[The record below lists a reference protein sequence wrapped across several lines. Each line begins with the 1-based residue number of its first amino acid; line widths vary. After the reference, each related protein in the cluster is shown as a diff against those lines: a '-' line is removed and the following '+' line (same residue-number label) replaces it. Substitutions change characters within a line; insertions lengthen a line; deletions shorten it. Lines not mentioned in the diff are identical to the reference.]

1 MKLHF
6 QPSGHLPRR
15 WVGAGGAQGMTL
27 VETMVALGIGGIVL
41 AVVAVLSVYALRS
54 FTAMGNYAELEAQN
68 RMALDRITRD
78 LRQAT
83 GVVSTNNLGADR
95 RLQLTNALNGTTIT
109 LAWYAE
115 DRVVECEINGQPAR
129 PYLTECDD
137 WNFTLYQRTP
147 MSGSN
152 NLFYPTSDLR
162 LCRMIEMNWKCS
174 RTLLGRRWNT
184 ERVQS
189 ARVVLRASP

>member
-1 MKLHF
+1 MNPCF
-6 QPSGHLPRR
+6 PPSRRRPGHR
-15 WVGAGGAQGMTL
+15 VAAGGVQGMTL
-27 VETMVALGIGGIVL
+27 VETMVAMGISGIVL

-95 RLQLTNALNGTTIT
+95 RLQLTNAWDGTTIT

-129 PYLTECDD
+129 PYLTECDE
-137 WNFTLYQRTP
+137 WTFTLYQRTP
-147 MSGSN
+147 MPGGSN
-152 NLFYPTSDLR
+152 QFYPVADLR

-174 RTLLGRRWNT
+174 RTLLGRKWNT
-184 ERVQS
+184 ESVQS
-189 ARVVLRASP
+189 ARVVLRARP